1 MEKGDAQKNIFLS
14 WLLVIVMFELEM
26 WEVFMAWVKFVRE
39 GIEIEVNAGMS
50 VLEAEIQA
58 GLRPDAPC
66 GGLGK
71 CGKCLVKMN
80 GEVVK
85 ACQMQIGEGEIC
97 VVETLDGAGNEKILT
112 DGFNREVVL
121 EPGLKMAQV
130 KLEKAK
136 TGEKRS
142 DWQRLLDTLAEAD
155 GEVEPEQMEV
165 DLKLAG
171 ELYGMRR
178 DSDEWYVIYSRRRIL
193 EMRKEAGRRCL
204 AAFDIGTTTIAG
216 YLLDGADGRTLA
228 VESRMNPQAQYGA
241 DVIMRANYALEHGTE
256 ALSMCVRKAVNEMLG
271 SLAEDA
277 GIRREDVFQVCVVG
291 NTCMHHLFLGISPAS
306 LVHAPYT
313 PAVSERLVLNAGDYG
328 LSVQERAELIMLPD
342 IAGYVGADTCGCLLA
357 IRQDLREEI
366 SLMIDIGT
374 NGEMVLGNRER
385 MVTCSTAAGPAFE
398 GAKIECGMRGA
409 DGAVDHVKYED
420 GKWSYTTVGNKPAV
434 GLCGSG
440 LIDLVAGLLDAGIL
454 DENGVLRSG
463 QEKQGVFILVPPEQ
477 SGNERGVYLTQKD
490 IGEVQLAK
498 AAIAAGI
505 RMLMEKLGITE
516 DEISSVYI
524 AGAFGNY
531 MDPVSAGKISL
542 LPATLVKKVK
552 PVGNAAGEGA
562 KIALVNEKEM
572 LEMDELV
579 RKTEFIELAA
589 SADFQDY
596 FIDEL
601 GFEIDE

>member
-1 MEKGDAQKNIFLS
+1 
-14 WLLVIVMFELEM
+14 
-26 WEVFMAWVKFVRE
+26 MAWVKFVRE

-50 VLEAEIQA
+50 VLEAEIRA

-71 CGKCLVKMN
+71 CGKCLVKID

-85 ACQMQIGEGEIC
+85 ACQVRICEGETC
-97 VVETLDGAGNEKILT
+97 VVETLDRAGNEKILT
-112 DGFNREVVL
+112 DGFNREVVF
-121 EPGLKMAQV
+121 EPGLRMAQV
-130 KLEKAK
+130 ELEKAK

-142 DWQRLLDTLAEAD
+142 DWQRLLDTLAETD
-155 GEVEPEQMEV
+155 GEVEPGQMEV

-328 LSVQERAELIMLPD
+328 LAVQERAELIMLSD

-357 IRQDLREEI
+357 IRQDQQEEI

-409 DGAVDHVKYED
+409 AGAVDHVKYED
-420 GKWSYTTVGNKPAV
+420 GKWNYTTVGNKPAV

-440 LIDLVAGLLDAGIL
+440 LIDLVAGLLD
-454 DENGVLRSG
+454 R
-463 QEKQGVFILVPPEQ
+463 K
-477 SGNERGVYLTQKD
+477 
-490 IGEVQLAK
+490 
-498 AAIAAGI
+498 
-505 RMLMEKLGITE
+505 
-516 DEISSVYI
+516 SV
-524 AGAFGNY
+524 
-531 MDPVSAGKISL
+531 V
-542 LPATLVKKVK
+542 
-552 PVGNAAGEGA
+552 
-562 KIALVNEKEM
+562 
-572 LEMDELV
+572 
-579 RKTEFIELAA
+579 
-589 SADFQDY
+589 
-596 FIDEL
+596 
-601 GFEIDE
+601 

>member
-1 MEKGDAQKNIFLS
+1 
-14 WLLVIVMFELEM
+14 
-26 WEVFMAWVKFVRE
+26 MAWVKFVRE
-39 GIEIEVNAGMS
+39 NIEIEMEDGAS
-50 VLEAEIQA
+50 VLEAEIRA

-71 CGKCLVKMN
+71 CGKCLVKIN

-85 ACQMQIGEGEIC
+85 ACQVRISEGETC
-97 VVETLDGAGNEKILT
+97 VVETLDRAGSEKILT
-112 DGFNREVVL
+112 DGFNREVVF
-121 EPGLKMAQV
+121 EPGLRMVQV
-130 KLEKAK
+130 KLEKARP
-136 TGEKRS
+136 GEKRS
-142 DWQRLLDTLAEAD
+142 DWQRLLDELAEMD
-155 GEVEPEQMEV
+155 SDVEPERMEV

-178 DSDEWYVIYSRRRIL
+178 DSDDWYVIYSGRRIL
-193 EMRKEAGRRCL
+193 EMRKQAGRRCL

-216 YLLDGADGRTLA
+216 YLLDSEDGRMLA

-241 DVIMRANYALEHGTE
+241 DVIMRANYALEHGTDV
-256 ALSMCVRKAVNEMLG
+256 LSRCIREAVNEMLG
-271 SLAEDA
+271 VLAGDA
-277 GIRREDVFQVCVVG
+277 GISREDIFQVCIVG

-328 LSVQERAELIMLPD
+328 LDVQRKAELIMLPD

-357 IRQDLREEI
+357 LRQDQKDEI

-374 NGEMVLGNRER
+374 NGEMVLGNRNR
-385 MVTCSTAAGPAFE
+385 LVTCSTAAGPAFE

-409 DGAVDHVKYED
+409 AGAVDHVKYEN
-420 GKWSYTTVGNKPAV
+420 GKWDYTTVGNQPAV

-440 LIDLVAGLLDAGIL
+440 LIDLVAGLLDAGML
-454 DENGVLRSG
+454 DENGALSSG
-463 QEKQGVFILVPPEQ
+463 QEKQGVFMLVPLEQ
-477 SGNERGVYLTQKD
+477 AGNERGVYLTQKD
-490 IGEVQLAK
+490 IGEVHLAK

-505 RMLMEKLGITE
+505 QMLMKRLGITE
-516 DEISSVYI
+516 EEICSVYI

-531 MDPVSAGKISL
+531 MDPVSAGKIGL
-542 LPATLVKKVK
+542 LPAALVKKVK

-562 KIALVNEKEM
+562 KIALVNEREM

-579 RKTEFIELAA
+579 GKIDFVELAA
-589 SADFQDY
+589 SGDFQDY

-601 GFEIDE
+601 GFEANE

>member
-1 MEKGDAQKNIFLS
+1 
-14 WLLVIVMFELEM
+14 
-26 WEVFMAWVKFVRE
+26 MAWVKFVRE

-50 VLEAEIQA
+50 VLEAEIRA

-71 CGKCLVKMN
+71 CGKCLVKIN

-85 ACQMQIGEGEIC
+85 ACQVRICEGETC
-97 VVETLDGAGNEKILT
+97 VVETLDRAGNEKILT
-112 DGFNREVVL
+112 DGFNREVVF
-121 EPGLKMAQV
+121 EPGLWMAQV
-130 KLEKAK
+130 ELEKAK

-142 DWQRLLDTLAEAD
+142 DWQRLLDTLAETD
-155 GEVEPEQMEV
+155 GEVEPGQMEV

-277 GIRREDVFQVCVVG
+277 GIRREDIFQVCVVG

-328 LSVQERAELIMLPD
+328 LAVQERAELIMLSD

-409 DGAVDHVKYED
+409 AGAVDHVKYED
-420 GKWSYTTVGNKPAV
+420 GKWNYTTVGNKPAV

-440 LIDLVAGLLDAGIL
+440 LINLVAGLLDAGML

-463 QEKQGVFILVPPEQ
+463 QEKQDAFILVPPERA
-477 SGNERGVYLTQKD
+477 GNERGVYLTQKD

-505 RMLMEKLGITE
+505 RMLMERLGITE
-516 DEISSVYI
+516 DDIGSVYI

-531 MDPVSAGKISL
+531 MDPVSAGKIGL

-579 RKTEFIELAA
+579 RKIEFVELAA

-601 GFEIDE
+601 GFETGE

>member
-1 MEKGDAQKNIFLS
+1 
-14 WLLVIVMFELEM
+14 
-26 WEVFMAWVKFVRE
+26 MAWVKFVRE
-39 GIEIEVNAGMS
+39 GIEIEVNAGRS

-71 CGKCLVKMN
+71 CGKCLVKIN

-85 ACQMQIGEGEIC
+85 ACQVRICEGETC
-97 VVETLDGAGNEKILT
+97 VVETLDRAGNEKILT
-112 DGFNREVVL
+112 DGFNREVVF
-121 EPGLKMAQV
+121 EPGLWMAQV
-130 KLEKAK
+130 ELEKAK

-142 DWQRLLDTLAEAD
+142 DWQRLLDTLAETD
-155 GEVEPEQMEV
+155 GEVEPGQMEV

-277 GIRREDVFQVCVVG
+277 GIRREDIFQVCVVG

-313 PAVSERLVLNAGDYG
+313 PAVCERLVLNAGDYG
-328 LSVQERAELIMLPD
+328 LAVQERAELIMLSD

-409 DGAVDHVKYED
+409 AGAVDHVKYED
-420 GKWSYTTVGNKPAV
+420 GKWNYTTVGNKPAV

-440 LIDLVAGLLDAGIL
+440 LIDLVAGLLDAGML

-463 QEKQGVFILVPPEQ
+463 QEKQDAFILVPPERA
-477 SGNERGVYLTQKD
+477 GNERGVYLTQKD

-505 RMLMEKLGITE
+505 RMLMERLGITE
-516 DEISSVYI
+516 DDIGSVYI

-531 MDPVSAGKISL
+531 MDPVSAGKIGL

-579 RKTEFIELAA
+579 RKIEFVELAA

-601 GFEIDE
+601 GFETGE

>member
-1 MEKGDAQKNIFLS
+1 
-14 WLLVIVMFELEM
+14 
-26 WEVFMAWVKFVRE
+26 MAWVKFVHE
-39 GIEIEVNAGMS
+39 GVEIEVEYGTS

-85 ACQMQIGEGEIC
+85 ACQMRIGEGETC
-97 VVETLDGAGNEKILT
+97 VVETLDRAGSEKILT
-112 DGFNREVVL
+112 DGFNREVVF
-121 EPGLKMAQV
+121 EPGLRMVQV
-130 KLEKAK
+130 ELEKARP
-136 TGEKRS
+136 GEKRS
-142 DWQRLLDTLAEAD
+142 DWQRLLDELAEMD
-155 GEVEPEQMEV
+155 SDVEPERMEV

-178 DSDEWYVIYSRRRIL
+178 DSDDWYVIYSGRRIL
-193 EMRKEAGRRCL
+193 EMRKQAGRRCL

-216 YLLDGADGRTLA
+216 YLLDSEDGRMLA

-241 DVIMRANYALEHGTE
+241 DVIMRANYALEHGTDV
-256 ALSMCVRKAVNEMLG
+256 LSRCIREAVNEMLG
-271 SLAEDA
+271 VLAGDA
-277 GIRREDVFQVCVVG
+277 GISREDIFQVCIVG

-328 LSVQERAELIMLPD
+328 LDVQRKAELIMLPD

-357 IRQDLREEI
+357 LRQDQKDEI

-374 NGEMVLGNRER
+374 NGEMVLGNRNR
-385 MVTCSTAAGPAFE
+385 LVTCSTAAGPAFE

-409 DGAVDHVKYED
+409 AGAVDHVKYEN
-420 GKWSYTTVGNKPAV
+420 GKWDYTTVGNQPAV

-440 LIDLVAGLLDAGIL
+440 LIDLVAGLLDAGML
-454 DENGVLRSG
+454 DENGALSSG
-463 QEKQGVFILVPPEQ
+463 QEKQGVFMLVPLEQ
-477 SGNERGVYLTQKD
+477 AGNERGVYLTQKD

-505 RMLMEKLGITE
+505 QMLMKRLGITE
-516 DEISSVYI
+516 EEICSVYI

-531 MDPVSAGKISL
+531 MDPVSAGKIGL
-542 LPATLVKKVK
+542 LPAALVKKVK

-562 KIALVNEKEM
+562 KIALVNEREM

-579 RKTEFIELAA
+579 GKIDFVKLAA
-589 SADFQDY
+589 SGDFQDY

-601 GFEIDE
+601 GFEANE

>member
-1 MEKGDAQKNIFLS
+1 
-14 WLLVIVMFELEM
+14 
-26 WEVFMAWVKFVRE
+26 MAWVNFVRE
-39 GIEIEVNAGMS
+39 GKRIEVEDGVS
-50 VLEAEIQA
+50 VLEAEIRA

-71 CGKCLVKMN
+71 CGKCLVKFD
-80 GEVVK
+80 GKVVK
-85 ACQMQIGEGEIC
+85 ACQVRIDGERDDRAEYI
-97 VVETLDGAGNEKILT
+97 VETLERSRDEKILT
-112 DGFNREVVL
+112 DGFNREVVFA
-121 EPGLKMAQV
+121 PGVRMEKIV
-130 KLEKAK
+130 LEKAK
-136 TGEKRS
+136 PGEKRS
-142 DWQRLLDTLAEAD
+142 DWQRLLNTLTEKD
-155 GEVEPEQMEV
+155 CDVNPEKMET

-193 EMRKEAGRRCL
+193 EMRRDAGRRCL
-204 AAFDIGTTTIAG
+204 AAFDIGTTTVVG
-216 YLLDGADGRTLA
+216 YLLDGENGRTLA

-241 DVIMRANYALEHGTE
+241 DVIMRANYALENGVDR
-256 ALSMCVRKAVNEMLG
+256 LSFCIREMVNEMLG
-271 SLAEDA
+271 VLAERA
-277 GIRREDVFQVCVVG
+277 EIRRQDIFQVCVVG

-313 PAVSERLVLNAGDYG
+313 PAVSERLVLRAGDYG
-328 LSVQERAELIMLPD
+328 LDVQERAELVMLPD

-357 IRQDLREEI
+357 LRQDLKAEI
-366 SLMIDIGT
+366 SLMLDVGT
-374 NGEMVLGNRER
+374 NGEMVLGNKER
-385 MVTCSTAAGPAFE
+385 LVTCSTAAGPAFE

-409 DGAVDHVKYED
+409 AGAVDHVKFEN

-440 LIDLVAGLLDAGIL
+440 LIDLVAGLLDAGML
-454 DENGVLRSG
+454 DENGVLSSG
-463 QEKQGVFILVPPEQ
+463 QEKPGVFVLVPKEQ
-477 SGNERGVYLTQKD
+477 AGNEKGVYITQKD

-505 RMLMEKLGITE
+505 QMMEKHLGIME
-516 DEISSVYI
+516 DQIDSVYI

-531 MDPVSAGKISL
+531 MDPVSAGKIGMI
-542 LPATLVKKVK
+542 PAALVKKVK

-572 LEMDELV
+572 LEMDEVV
-579 RKTEFIELAA
+579 RKIEFMELAA

-601 GFEIDE
+601 GFEEE

>member
-1 MEKGDAQKNIFLS
+1 
-14 WLLVIVMFELEM
+14 
-26 WEVFMAWVKFVRE
+26 MAWVNFVRE
-39 GIEIEVNAGMS
+39 GKRIEVEDGVS
-50 VLEAEIQA
+50 VLEAEIRA

-71 CGKCLVKMN
+71 CGKCLVKID

-85 ACQMQIGEGEIC
+85 ACQVRAGGEPEHKEYI
-97 VVETLDGAGNEKILT
+97 VETLERSGDEKILT
-112 DGFNREVVL
+112 DGFNREVVFA
-121 EPGLKMAQV
+121 PGVRMEKV
-130 KLEKAK
+130 VREKAK
-136 TGEKRS
+136 PGEKRS
-142 DWQRLLDTLAEAD
+142 DWQRLLDALAETD
-155 GEVEPEQMEV
+155 SGVEPERMEA

-178 DSDEWYVIYSRRRIL
+178 DSDDWYVIYSGRRIMEL
-193 EMRKEAGRRCL
+193 RKEAGRRCL
-204 AAFDIGTTTIAG
+204 VAFDIGTTTIAG
-216 YLLDGADGRTLA
+216 YLLDGEDGRTLA

-241 DVIMRANYALEHGTE
+241 DVIMRANYALEHGTDV
-256 ALSMCVRKAVNEMLG
+256 LSQCIREAVNEMLG
-271 SLAEDA
+271 VLAGAA
-277 GIRREDVFQVCVVG
+277 GISRNDIFQVCIVG

-328 LSVQERAELIMLPD
+328 LDVQRKAELIMLPD
-342 IAGYVGADTCGCLLA
+342 IAGYVGADTCGCLLTL
-357 IRQDLREEI
+357 RQDLKDEI

-374 NGEMVLGNRER
+374 NGEMVLGNKER
-385 MVTCSTAAGPAFE
+385 LVTCSTAAGPAFE

-409 DGAVDHVKYED
+409 AGAVDHVKFED
-420 GKWSYTTVGNKPAV
+420 GKWSYTTVGDKPAV

-440 LIDLVAGLLDAGIL
+440 LIDLVAGLLDAGML
-454 DENGVLRSG
+454 DENGVLSSG
-463 QEKQGVFILVPPEQ
+463 QEKPGVFVLVPKEQ
-477 SGNERGVYLTQKD
+477 AGTEKGVYITQKD

-505 RMLMEKLGITE
+505 QMLEKQLGIME
-516 DEISSVYI
+516 DQIDSVYI

-531 MDPVSAGKISL
+531 MDPVSAGRIGL
-542 LPATLVKKVK
+542 FPETLVRKVK

-562 KIALVNEKEM
+562 KIALVNEREM

-579 RKTEFIELAA
+579 RKIDFVELAA

-601 GFEIDE
+601 GFEMSE

>member
-1 MEKGDAQKNIFLS
+1 
-14 WLLVIVMFELEM
+14 
-26 WEVFMAWVKFVRE
+26 MAWVKFVRE
-39 GIEIEVNAGMS
+39 GIEIEVNAGRS

-71 CGKCLVKMN
+71 CGKCLVKIN

-85 ACQMQIGEGEIC
+85 ACQVRICEGETC
-97 VVETLDGAGNEKILT
+97 VVETLDRAGNEKILT
-112 DGFNREVVL
+112 DGFNREVVF
-121 EPGLKMAQV
+121 EPGLWMAQV
-130 KLEKAK
+130 ELEKAK

-142 DWQRLLDTLAEAD
+142 DWQRLLDTLAETD
-155 GEVEPEQMEV
+155 GEVEPGQMEV

-277 GIRREDVFQVCVVG
+277 GIRREDIFQVCVVG

-328 LSVQERAELIMLPD
+328 LAVQERAELIMLSD

-357 IRQDLREEI
+357 IRQDQQEEI

-409 DGAVDHVKYED
+409 AGAVDHVKYED
-420 GKWSYTTVGNKPAV
+420 GKWNYTTVGNKPAV

-440 LIDLVAGLLDAGIL
+440 LIDLVAGLLDAGML

-463 QEKQGVFILVPPEQ
+463 QEKQDAFILVPPERA
-477 SGNERGVYLTQKD
+477 GNERGVYLTQKD

-505 RMLMEKLGITE
+505 RMLMERLGITE
-516 DEISSVYI
+516 DDIGSVYI

-531 MDPVSAGKISL
+531 MDPVSAGKIGL

-579 RKTEFIELAA
+579 RKIEFVELAA

-601 GFEIDE
+601 GFETGE

>member
-1 MEKGDAQKNIFLS
+1 
-14 WLLVIVMFELEM
+14 
-26 WEVFMAWVKFVRE
+26 MAWVKFVRE
-39 GIEIEVNAGMS
+39 NIEIEMEDGAS
-50 VLEAEIQA
+50 VLEAEIRA

-71 CGKCLVKMN
+71 CGKCLVKIN

-85 ACQMQIGEGEIC
+85 ACQVRISEGETC
-97 VVETLDGAGNEKILT
+97 VVKTLDRAGSEKILT
-112 DGFNREVVL
+112 DGFNREVVF
-121 EPGLKMAQV
+121 EPGLRMVQV
-130 KLEKAK
+130 ELEKARP
-136 TGEKRS
+136 GEKRS
-142 DWQRLLDTLAEAD
+142 DWQRLLDELAEMD
-155 GEVEPEQMEV
+155 SDVEPERMEV

-178 DSDEWYVIYSRRRIL
+178 DSDDWYVIYSGRRIL
-193 EMRKEAGRRCL
+193 EMRKQAGRRCL

-216 YLLDGADGRTLA
+216 YLLDSEDGRMLA

-241 DVIMRANYALEHGTE
+241 DVIMRANYALEHGTDV
-256 ALSMCVRKAVNEMLG
+256 LSRCIREAVNEMLG
-271 SLAEDA
+271 VLAGDA
-277 GIRREDVFQVCVVG
+277 GISREDIFQVCIVG

-328 LSVQERAELIMLPD
+328 LDVQRKAELIMLPD

-357 IRQDLREEI
+357 LRQDQKDEI

-374 NGEMVLGNRER
+374 NGEMVLGNRNR
-385 MVTCSTAAGPAFE
+385 LVTCSTAAGPAFE

-409 DGAVDHVKYED
+409 AGAVDHVKYEN
-420 GKWSYTTVGNKPAV
+420 GKWDYTTVGNQPAV

-440 LIDLVAGLLDAGIL
+440 LIDLVAGLLDAGML
-454 DENGVLRSG
+454 DENGALSSG
-463 QEKQGVFILVPPEQ
+463 QEKQGVFMLVPLEQ
-477 SGNERGVYLTQKD
+477 AGNERGVYLTQKD

-505 RMLMEKLGITE
+505 QMLMKRLGITE
-516 DEISSVYI
+516 EEICSVYI

-531 MDPVSAGKISL
+531 MDPVSAGKIGL
-542 LPATLVKKVK
+542 LPAALVKKVK

-562 KIALVNEKEM
+562 KIALVNEREM

-579 RKTEFIELAA
+579 GKIDFVELAA
-589 SADFQDY
+589 SGDFQDY

-601 GFEIDE
+601 GFEANE

>member
-1 MEKGDAQKNIFLS
+1 
-14 WLLVIVMFELEM
+14 
-26 WEVFMAWVKFVRE
+26 MAWVKFVRE
-39 GIEIEVNAGMS
+39 NCEIEVEAGMS
-50 VLEAEIQA
+50 VLEAEIRA

-71 CGKCLVKMN
+71 CGKCLVKIN

-85 ACQMQIGEGEIC
+85 ACQVRVGTGETC
-97 VVETLDGAGNEKILT
+97 VVETLDRVGDEKILT
-112 DGFNREVVL
+112 AGFNREVVF
-121 EPGLKMAQV
+121 EPGLRMAQV
-130 KLEKAK
+130 ELEKAK
-136 TGEKRS
+136 PGEKRS
-142 DWQRLLDTLAEAD
+142 DWQRLLNELAEKD
-155 GEVEPEQMEV
+155 SDVDPESMEV
-165 DLKLAG
+165 DLRLAG

-178 DSDEWYVIYSRRRIL
+178 DSDDWYVIYSGRRIL
-193 EMRKEAGRRCL
+193 EMRKVAGRRCL

-216 YLLDGADGRTLA
+216 YLLDGEDGRTLA

-256 ALSMCVRKAVNEMLG
+256 VLSMCIREAANEMLG
-271 SLAEDA
+271 VLADDA
-277 GIRREDVFQVCVVG
+277 GIDRRDIFQVCIVG

-328 LSVQERAELIMLPD
+328 LDVQRKAELIMLPD

-357 IRQDLREEI
+357 LRQDLQEEI

-374 NGEMVLGNRER
+374 NGEMVLGNREHL
-385 MVTCSTAAGPAFE
+385 VTCSTAAGPAFE

-409 DGAVDHVKYED
+409 AGAVDHVKYED

-440 LIDLVAGLLDAGIL
+440 LIDLVAGLLVAGML
-454 DENGVLRSG
+454 DENGALSTG
-463 QEKQGVFILVPPEQ
+463 QENQGVFMLVPPEQ
-477 SGNERGVYLTQKD
+477 AGNERGVYLTQKD

-505 RMLMEKLGITE
+505 QMLMERLGITE

-531 MDPVSAGKISL
+531 MDPVSAGKIGL
-542 LPATLVKKVK
+542 IPTALVKEVK

-562 KIALVNEKEM
+562 KIALVNENEM

-579 RKTEFIELAA
+579 RKIDFVELAA
-589 SADFQDY
+589 SAEFQDH

-601 GFEIDE
+601 GFIKVNE

>member
-1 MEKGDAQKNIFLS
+1 
-14 WLLVIVMFELEM
+14 
-26 WEVFMAWVKFVRE
+26 MAWVKFVRE
-39 GIEIEVNAGMS
+39 NIEIEMEDGAS
-50 VLEAEIQA
+50 VLEAEIRA

-71 CGKCLVKMN
+71 CGKCLVKIN

-85 ACQMQIGEGEIC
+85 ACQVRISEGETC
-97 VVETLDGAGNEKILT
+97 VVETLDRAGSEKILT
-112 DGFNREVVL
+112 DGFNREVVF
-121 EPGLKMAQV
+121 EPGLRMVQV
-130 KLEKAK
+130 KLEKARP
-136 TGEKRS
+136 GEKRS
-142 DWQRLLDTLAEAD
+142 DWQRLLDELAEMD
-155 GEVEPEQMEV
+155 SDVEPERMEV

-178 DSDEWYVIYSRRRIL
+178 DSDEWYVIYSGRRIL
-193 EMRKEAGRRCL
+193 EMRKQAGRRCL

-216 YLLDGADGRTLA
+216 YLLDSEDGRILA

-241 DVIMRANYALEHGTE
+241 DVIMRANYALEHGTDV
-256 ALSMCVRKAVNEMLG
+256 LSRCIREAVNEMLG
-271 SLAEDA
+271 VLAGDA
-277 GIRREDVFQVCVVG
+277 GISREDIFQVCIVG

-328 LSVQERAELIMLPD
+328 LDVQRKAELIMLPD

-357 IRQDLREEI
+357 LRQDQKDEI

-374 NGEMVLGNRER
+374 NGEMVLGNRNR
-385 MVTCSTAAGPAFE
+385 LVTCSTAAGPAFE

-409 DGAVDHVKYED
+409 AGAVDHVKYEN
-420 GKWSYTTVGNKPAV
+420 GKWDYTTVGNQPAV

-440 LIDLVAGLLDAGIL
+440 LIDLVAGLLDAGML
-454 DENGVLRSG
+454 DENGALSSG
-463 QEKQGVFILVPPEQ
+463 QEKQGVFMLVPLEQ
-477 SGNERGVYLTQKD
+477 AGNERGVYLTQKD

-505 RMLMEKLGITE
+505 QMLMKRLGITE
-516 DEISSVYI
+516 EEICSVYI

-531 MDPVSAGKISL
+531 MDPVSAGKIGL
-542 LPATLVKKVK
+542 LPAALVKKVK

-562 KIALVNEKEM
+562 KIALVNEREM

-579 RKTEFIELAA
+579 GKIDFVELAA
-589 SADFQDY
+589 SGDFQDY

-601 GFEIDE
+601 GFEANE

>member
-1 MEKGDAQKNIFLS
+1 
-14 WLLVIVMFELEM
+14 
-26 WEVFMAWVKFVRE
+26 MAWVNFVRE
-39 GIEIEVNAGMS
+39 GKRIEVEDGES
-50 VLEAEIQA
+50 VLEAEIRA

-71 CGKCLVKMN
+71 CGKCLVKID

-85 ACQMQIGEGEIC
+85 ACQVRAGGEPEHKEYI
-97 VVETLDGAGNEKILT
+97 VETLERSGDEKILT
-112 DGFNREVVL
+112 DGFNREVVFA
-121 EPGLKMAQV
+121 PGVRMEKV
-130 KLEKAK
+130 VLEKAK
-136 TGEKRS
+136 PGEKRS
-142 DWQRLLDTLAEAD
+142 DWQRLLDALAETD
-155 GEVEPEQMEV
+155 SGVEPERMEA

-178 DSDEWYVIYSRRRIL
+178 DSDDWYVIYSGRRIMEL
-193 EMRKEAGRRCL
+193 RKEVGRRCL
-204 AAFDIGTTTIAG
+204 VAFDIGTTTIAG
-216 YLLDGADGRTLA
+216 YLLDGEDGRTLA

-241 DVIMRANYALEHGTE
+241 DVIMRANYALEHGTDV
-256 ALSMCVRKAVNEMLG
+256 LSQCIREAVNEMLG
-271 SLAEDA
+271 VLAGAA
-277 GIRREDVFQVCVVG
+277 GISRDDIFQVCIVG

-328 LSVQERAELIMLPD
+328 LDVQRKAELIMLPD
-342 IAGYVGADTCGCLLA
+342 IAGYVGADTCGCLLTL
-357 IRQDLREEI
+357 RQDLKDEI

-374 NGEMVLGNRER
+374 NGEMVLGNKER
-385 MVTCSTAAGPAFE
+385 LVTCSTAAGSAFE

-409 DGAVDHVKYED
+409 AGAVDHVKFED
-420 GKWSYTTVGNKPAV
+420 GKWSYTTVGDKPAV

-440 LIDLVAGLLDAGIL
+440 LIDLVAGLLDAGML
-454 DENGVLRSG
+454 DENGVLSSG
-463 QEKQGVFILVPPEQ
+463 QEKPGVFVLVPKEQ
-477 SGNERGVYLTQKD
+477 AGTEKGVYITQKD

-505 RMLMEKLGITE
+505 QMLEKQLGIME
-516 DEISSVYI
+516 DQIDSVYI

-531 MDPVSAGKISL
+531 MDPVSAGRIGL
-542 LPATLVKKVK
+542 FPETLVRKVK

-562 KIALVNEKEM
+562 KIALVNEREM

-579 RKTEFIELAA
+579 RKIDFVELAA

-601 GFEIDE
+601 GFEMSE

>member
-1 MEKGDAQKNIFLS
+1 
-14 WLLVIVMFELEM
+14 
-26 WEVFMAWVKFVRE
+26 MAWVNFVRE
-39 GIEIEVNAGMS
+39 GKRIEVEDGES
-50 VLEAEIQA
+50 VLEAEIRA

-71 CGKCLVKMN
+71 CGKCLVKID

-85 ACQMQIGEGEIC
+85 ACQVRAGGEPEHKEYI
-97 VVETLDGAGNEKILT
+97 VETLERSGDEKILT
-112 DGFNREVVL
+112 DGFNREVVFA
-121 EPGLKMAQV
+121 PGVRMEKV
-130 KLEKAK
+130 VLEKAK
-136 TGEKRS
+136 PGEKRS
-142 DWQRLLDTLAEAD
+142 DWQRLLDALAETD
-155 GEVEPEQMEV
+155 SGVEPERMEA

-178 DSDEWYVIYSRRRIL
+178 DSDDWYVIYSGRRIMEL
-193 EMRKEAGRRCL
+193 RKEVGRRCL
-204 AAFDIGTTTIAG
+204 VAFDIGTTTIAG
-216 YLLDGADGRTLA
+216 YLLDGEDGRTLA

-241 DVIMRANYALEHGTE
+241 DVIMRANYALEHGTDV
-256 ALSMCVRKAVNEMLG
+256 LSQCIREAVNEMLG
-271 SLAEDA
+271 VLAGAA
-277 GIRREDVFQVCVVG
+277 GISRDDIFQVCIVG

-328 LSVQERAELIMLPD
+328 LDVQRKAELIMLPD
-342 IAGYVGADTCGCLLA
+342 IAGYVGADTCGCLLTL
-357 IRQDLREEI
+357 RQDLKDEI

-374 NGEMVLGNRER
+374 NGEMVLGNKER
-385 MVTCSTAAGPAFE
+385 LVTCSTAAGPAFE

-409 DGAVDHVKYED
+409 AGAVDHVKFED
-420 GKWSYTTVGNKPAV
+420 GKWSYTTVGDKPAV

-440 LIDLVAGLLDAGIL
+440 LIDLVAGLLDAGML
-454 DENGVLRSG
+454 DENGVLSSG
-463 QEKQGVFILVPPEQ
+463 QEKPGVFVLVPKEQ
-477 SGNERGVYLTQKD
+477 AGTEKGVYITQKD

-505 RMLMEKLGITE
+505 QMLEKQLGLMEDQI
-516 DEISSVYI
+516 DSVYI

-531 MDPVSAGKISL
+531 MDPVSAGRIGL
-542 LPATLVKKVK
+542 FPETLVRKVK

-562 KIALVNEKEM
+562 KIALVNEREM

-579 RKTEFIELAA
+579 RKIDFVELAA

-601 GFEIDE
+601 GFEMSE

>member
-1 MEKGDAQKNIFLS
+1 
-14 WLLVIVMFELEM
+14 
-26 WEVFMAWVKFVRE
+26 MAWVKFVRE
-39 GIEIEVNAGMS
+39 NIEIEMEDGAS
-50 VLEAEIQA
+50 VLEAEIRA

-71 CGKCLVKMN
+71 CGKCLVKIN

-85 ACQMQIGEGEIC
+85 ACQVRISEGETC
-97 VVETLDGAGNEKILT
+97 VVETLDRAGSEKILT
-112 DGFNREVVL
+112 DGFNREVVF
-121 EPGLKMAQV
+121 EPGLRMVQV
-130 KLEKAK
+130 ELEKARP
-136 TGEKRS
+136 GEKRS
-142 DWQRLLDTLAEAD
+142 DWQRLLDELAEMD
-155 GEVEPEQMEV
+155 SDVEPERMEV

-178 DSDEWYVIYSRRRIL
+178 DSDDWYVIYSGRRIL
-193 EMRKEAGRRCL
+193 EMRKQAGRRCL

-216 YLLDGADGRTLA
+216 YLLDSEDGRMLA

-241 DVIMRANYALEHGTE
+241 DVIMRANYALEHGTDV
-256 ALSMCVRKAVNEMLG
+256 LSRCIREAVNEMLG
-271 SLAEDA
+271 VLAGDA
-277 GIRREDVFQVCVVG
+277 GISREDIFQVCIVG

-328 LSVQERAELIMLPD
+328 LDVQRKAELIMLPD

-357 IRQDLREEI
+357 LRQDQKDEI

-374 NGEMVLGNRER
+374 NGEMVLGNRNR
-385 MVTCSTAAGPAFE
+385 LVTCSTAAGPAFE

-409 DGAVDHVKYED
+409 AGAVDHVKYEN
-420 GKWSYTTVGNKPAV
+420 GKWDYTTVGNQPAV

-440 LIDLVAGLLDAGIL
+440 LIDLVAGLLDAGML
-454 DENGVLRSG
+454 DENGALSSG
-463 QEKQGVFILVPPEQ
+463 QEKQGVFMLVPLEQ
-477 SGNERGVYLTQKD
+477 AGNERGVYLTQKD

-505 RMLMEKLGITE
+505 QMRMKRLGITE
-516 DEISSVYI
+516 EEICSVYI

-531 MDPVSAGKISL
+531 MDPVSAGKIGL
-542 LPATLVKKVK
+542 LPAALVKKVK

-562 KIALVNEKEM
+562 KIALVNEREM

-579 RKTEFIELAA
+579 GKIDFVELAA
-589 SADFQDY
+589 SGDFQDY

-601 GFEIDE
+601 GFEANE

>member
-1 MEKGDAQKNIFLS
+1 
-14 WLLVIVMFELEM
+14 
-26 WEVFMAWVKFVRE
+26 MAWVKFVRE
-39 GIEIEVNAGMS
+39 NFEIEVEAGMS
-50 VLEAEIQA
+50 VLEAEIRA

-71 CGKCLVKMN
+71 CGKCLVKIN

-85 ACQMQIGEGEIC
+85 ACQVRIGEGETC
-97 VVETLDGAGNEKILT
+97 VVETLDKAGNEKILT
-112 DGFNREVVL
+112 DGFNREVVF
-121 EPGLKMAQV
+121 EPGLRMAQV
-130 KLEKAK
+130 ELEKAK
-136 TGEKRS
+136 PGEKRS
-142 DWQRLLDTLAEAD
+142 DWQRLLNELAEKD
-155 GEVEPEQMEV
+155 SGVDPESMEV
-165 DLKLAG
+165 DLRLAG

-178 DSDEWYVIYSRRRIL
+178 DSDDWYVIYSGRRIL
-193 EMRKEAGRRCL
+193 EMRKVAGRRCL

-216 YLLDGADGRTLA
+216 YLLDGEDGRTMA

-241 DVIMRANYALEHGTE
+241 DVIMRANYALEHGAE
-256 ALSMCVRKAVNEMLG
+256 VLSMCIREAVNEMLG
-271 SLAEDA
+271 ILADDA
-277 GIRREDVFQVCVVG
+277 GIDRRDIFQVCIVG

-313 PAVSERLVLNAGDYG
+313 PAVSERLVLDAGDYG
-328 LSVQERAELIMLPD
+328 LAVHRKAELIMLPD

-357 IRQDLREEI
+357 LRQDLQEEI

-374 NGEMVLGNRER
+374 NGEMVLGNREHL
-385 MVTCSTAAGPAFE
+385 VTCSTAAGPAFE

-409 DGAVDHVKYED
+409 AGAVDHVKYEA
-420 GKWSYTTVGNKPAV
+420 GKWSYTTVGDKPAV

-440 LIDLVAGLLDAGIL
+440 LIDLVAGLLDAGML
-454 DENGVLRSG
+454 DENGALSTG
-463 QEKQGVFILVPPEQ
+463 QENQGVFMLVPPEQ
-477 SGNERGVYLTQKD
+477 AGNEHGVYLTQKD

-505 RMLMEKLGITE
+505 QMLMERIGITE

-531 MDPVSAGKISL
+531 MDPVSAGKIGL
-542 LPATLVKKVK
+542 IPTALVKEVK

-579 RKTEFIELAA
+579 RKIDFVELAA
-589 SADFQDY
+589 SAEFQDH

-601 GFEIDE
+601 GFIKVNE

>member
-1 MEKGDAQKNIFLS
+1 
-14 WLLVIVMFELEM
+14 
-26 WEVFMAWVKFVRE
+26 MAWVKFVRE
-39 GIEIEVNAGMS
+39 NIEIEMEDGAS
-50 VLEAEIQA
+50 VLEAEIRA

-71 CGKCLVKMN
+71 CGKCLVKIN

-85 ACQMQIGEGEIC
+85 ACQVRISEGETC
-97 VVETLDGAGNEKILT
+97 VVETLDRAGSEKILT
-112 DGFNREVVL
+112 DGFNREVVF
-121 EPGLKMAQV
+121 EPGLRMVQV
-130 KLEKAK
+130 ELEKARP
-136 TGEKRS
+136 GEKRS
-142 DWQRLLDTLAEAD
+142 DWQRLLDELAEMD
-155 GEVEPEQMEV
+155 SDVEPERMEV
-165 DLKLAG
+165 DLKMAG

-178 DSDEWYVIYSRRRIL
+178 DSDDWYVIYSGRRIL
-193 EMRKEAGRRCL
+193 EMRKQAGRRCL

-216 YLLDGADGRTLA
+216 YLLDSEDGRMLA

-241 DVIMRANYALEHGTE
+241 DVIMRANYALEHGTDV
-256 ALSMCVRKAVNEMLG
+256 LSRCIREAVNEMLG
-271 SLAEDA
+271 VLAGDA
-277 GIRREDVFQVCVVG
+277 GISREDIFQVCIVG

-328 LSVQERAELIMLPD
+328 LDVQRKAELIMLPD

-357 IRQDLREEI
+357 LRQDQKDEI

-374 NGEMVLGNRER
+374 NGEMVLGNRNR
-385 MVTCSTAAGPAFE
+385 LVTCSTAAGPAFE

-409 DGAVDHVKYED
+409 AGAVDHVKYEN
-420 GKWSYTTVGNKPAV
+420 GKWDYTTVGNQPAV

-440 LIDLVAGLLDAGIL
+440 LIDLVAGLLDAGML
-454 DENGVLRSG
+454 DENGALSSG
-463 QEKQGVFILVPPEQ
+463 REKQGVFMLVPLEQ
-477 SGNERGVYLTQKD
+477 AGNERGVYLTQKD

-505 RMLMEKLGITE
+505 QMLMKRLGITE
-516 DEISSVYI
+516 EEICSVYI

-531 MDPVSAGKISL
+531 MDPVSAGKIGL
-542 LPATLVKKVK
+542 LPAALVKKVK

-562 KIALVNEKEM
+562 KIALVNEREM

-579 RKTEFIELAA
+579 GKIDFVELAA
-589 SADFQDY
+589 SGDFQDY

-601 GFEIDE
+601 GFEANE

>member
-1 MEKGDAQKNIFLS
+1 
-14 WLLVIVMFELEM
+14 
-26 WEVFMAWVKFVRE
+26 MAWVNFVRE
-39 GIEIEVNAGMS
+39 GKRIEVEDGES
-50 VLEAEIQA
+50 VLEAEIRA

-71 CGKCLVKMN
+71 CGKCLVKID

-85 ACQMQIGEGEIC
+85 ACQVRAGGEPEHKDYI
-97 VVETLDGAGNEKILT
+97 VETLERSGDEKILT
-112 DGFNREVVL
+112 DGFNREVVFA
-121 EPGLKMAQV
+121 PGVRMEKV
-130 KLEKAK
+130 VLEKAK
-136 TGEKRS
+136 PGEKRS
-142 DWQRLLDTLAEAD
+142 DWQRLLDALAETD
-155 GEVEPEQMEV
+155 SGVEPERMEA

-178 DSDEWYVIYSRRRIL
+178 DSDDWYVIYSGRRIMEL
-193 EMRKEAGRRCL
+193 RKEVGRRCL
-204 AAFDIGTTTIAG
+204 VAFDIGTTTIAG
-216 YLLDGADGRTLA
+216 YLLDGEDGRTLA

-241 DVIMRANYALEHGTE
+241 DVIMRANYALEHGTDV
-256 ALSMCVRKAVNEMLG
+256 LSQCIREAVNEMLG
-271 SLAEDA
+271 VLAGAA
-277 GIRREDVFQVCVVG
+277 GISRDDIFQVCIVG

-328 LSVQERAELIMLPD
+328 LDVQRKAELIMLPD
-342 IAGYVGADTCGCLLA
+342 IAGYVGADTCGCLLTL
-357 IRQDLREEI
+357 RQDLKDEI

-374 NGEMVLGNRER
+374 NGEMVLGNKER
-385 MVTCSTAAGPAFE
+385 LVTCSTAAGPAFE

-409 DGAVDHVKYED
+409 AGAVDHVKFED
-420 GKWSYTTVGNKPAV
+420 GKWSYTTVGDKPAV

-440 LIDLVAGLLDAGIL
+440 LIDLVAGLLDAGML
-454 DENGVLRSG
+454 DENGVLSSG
-463 QEKQGVFILVPPEQ
+463 QEKPGVFVLVPKEQ
-477 SGNERGVYLTQKD
+477 AGTEKGVYITQKD

-505 RMLMEKLGITE
+505 QMLEKQLGIME
-516 DEISSVYI
+516 DQIDSVYI

-531 MDPVSAGKISL
+531 MDPVSAGRIGL
-542 LPATLVKKVK
+542 FPETLVRKVK

-562 KIALVNEKEM
+562 KIALVNEREM

-579 RKTEFIELAA
+579 RKIDFVELAA

-601 GFEIDE
+601 GFEMSE

>member
-1 MEKGDAQKNIFLS
+1 
-14 WLLVIVMFELEM
+14 
-26 WEVFMAWVKFVRE
+26 MAWVKFVRE

-50 VLEAEIQA
+50 VLEAEIRA

-71 CGKCLVKMN
+71 CGKCLVKID

-85 ACQMQIGEGEIC
+85 ACQVRICEGETC
-97 VVETLDGAGNEKILT
+97 VVETLDRAGNEKILT
-112 DGFNREVVL
+112 DGFNREVVF
-121 EPGLKMAQV
+121 EPGLRMAQV
-130 KLEKAK
+130 ELEKAK

-142 DWQRLLDTLAEAD
+142 DWQRLLDTLAETD
-155 GEVEPEQMEV
+155 GEVEPGQMEV

-328 LSVQERAELIMLPD
+328 LAVQERAELIMLSD

-357 IRQDLREEI
+357 IRQDQQEEI

-409 DGAVDHVKYED
+409 AGAVDHVKYED
-420 GKWSYTTVGNKPAV
+420 GKWNYTTVGNKPAV

-440 LIDLVAGLLDAGIL
+440 LIDLVAGLLDAGML

-463 QEKQGVFILVPPEQ
+463 QEKQDAFILVPPERA
-477 SGNERGVYLTQKD
+477 GNERGVYLTQKD

-505 RMLMEKLGITE
+505 RMLMERLGITE
-516 DEISSVYI
+516 DDIGSVYI

-531 MDPVSAGKISL
+531 MDPVSAGKIGL

-579 RKTEFIELAA
+579 RKIEFVELAA

-601 GFEIDE
+601 GFETGE

>member
-1 MEKGDAQKNIFLS
+1 
-14 WLLVIVMFELEM
+14 
-26 WEVFMAWVKFVRE
+26 MAWVKFVRE
-39 GIEIEVNAGMS
+39 NIEIEMEDGAS
-50 VLEAEIQA
+50 VLEAEIRA

-71 CGKCLVKMN
+71 CGKCLVKIN

-85 ACQMQIGEGEIC
+85 ACQVRISEGETC
-97 VVETLDGAGNEKILT
+97 VVETLDRAGSEKILT
-112 DGFNREVVL
+112 DGFNREVVF
-121 EPGLKMAQV
+121 EPGLRMVQV
-130 KLEKAK
+130 ELEKARP
-136 TGEKRS
+136 GEKRS
-142 DWQRLLDTLAEAD
+142 DWQRLLDELAEMD
-155 GEVEPEQMEV
+155 SDVEPERMEV

-178 DSDEWYVIYSRRRIL
+178 DSDDWYVIYSGRRIL
-193 EMRKEAGRRCL
+193 EMRKQAGRRCL

-216 YLLDGADGRTLA
+216 YLLDSEDGRMLA

-241 DVIMRANYALEHGTE
+241 DVIMRANYALEHGTDV
-256 ALSMCVRKAVNEMLG
+256 LSRCIREAVNEMLG
-271 SLAEDA
+271 VLAGDA
-277 GIRREDVFQVCVVG
+277 GISREDIFQVCIVG

-328 LSVQERAELIMLPD
+328 LDVQRKAELIMLPD

-357 IRQDLREEI
+357 LRQDQKDEI

-374 NGEMVLGNRER
+374 NGEMVLGNRNR
-385 MVTCSTAAGPAFE
+385 LVTCSTAAGPAFE

-409 DGAVDHVKYED
+409 AGAVDHVKYEN
-420 GKWSYTTVGNKPAV
+420 GKWDYTTVGNQPAV

-440 LIDLVAGLLDAGIL
+440 LIDLVAGLLDAGML
-454 DENGVLRSG
+454 DENGALSSG
-463 QEKQGVFILVPPEQ
+463 QEKQGVFMLVPLEQ
-477 SGNERGVYLTQKD
+477 AGNERGVYLTQKD

-505 RMLMEKLGITE
+505 QMLMKRLGITE
-516 DEISSVYI
+516 EEICSVYI

-531 MDPVSAGKISL
+531 MDPVSAGKIGL
-542 LPATLVKKVK
+542 LPAALVKKVK

-562 KIALVNEKEM
+562 KIALVNEREM

-579 RKTEFIELAA
+579 GKFDFVELAD
-589 SADFQDY
+589 SGDFQDY

-601 GFEIDE
+601 GFEANE

>member
-1 MEKGDAQKNIFLS
+1 
-14 WLLVIVMFELEM
+14 
-26 WEVFMAWVKFVRE
+26 MAWVKFVRE
-39 GIEIEVNAGMS
+39 NCEIEVEAGMS
-50 VLEAEIQA
+50 VLEAEIRA

-71 CGKCLVKMN
+71 CGKCLVKIN

-85 ACQMQIGEGEIC
+85 ACQVRVGTGETC
-97 VVETLDGAGNEKILT
+97 VVETLDRVGDEKILT
-112 DGFNREVVL
+112 AGFNREVVF
-121 EPGLKMAQV
+121 EPGLRMAQV
-130 KLEKAK
+130 ELEKAK
-136 TGEKRS
+136 PGEKRS
-142 DWQRLLDTLAEAD
+142 DWQRLLNELAEKD
-155 GEVEPEQMEV
+155 SDVDPESMEV
-165 DLKLAG
+165 DLRLAG

-178 DSDEWYVIYSRRRIL
+178 DSDDWYVIYSGRRIL
-193 EMRKEAGRRCL
+193 EMRKVTGRRCL

-216 YLLDGADGRTLA
+216 YLLDGEDGRTLA

-256 ALSMCVRKAVNEMLG
+256 VLSMCIREAANEMLG
-271 SLAEDA
+271 VLADDA
-277 GIRREDVFQVCVVG
+277 GIDRRDIFQVCIVG

-313 PAVSERLVLNAGDYG
+313 PAVSERLVSDAGDYG
-328 LSVQERAELIMLPD
+328 LNVQKRAELILLPD

-357 IRQDLREEI
+357 VRQDLKEKI

-385 MVTCSTAAGPAFE
+385 LVTCSTAAGPAFE

-409 DGAVDHVKYED
+409 KGAVDHVRFEN
-420 GKWSYTTVGNKPAV
+420 GEWSYTTVGSKPAA

-440 LIDLVAGLLDAGIL
+440 LIDLIAGLLDAGLL
-454 DENGVLRSG
+454 DENGVLNSG
-463 QEKQGVFILVPPEQ
+463 QENRSVFMLVPPNEA
-477 SGNERGVYLTQKD
+477 GNEKGVYLTQKD
-490 IGEVQLAK
+490 VGEVQLAK

-505 RMLMEKLGITE
+505 QMLMERLEITE
-516 DEISSVYI
+516 KEIQTVYI

-531 MDPVSAGKISL
+531 MNPVSAGKIGL
-542 LPATLVKKVK
+542 LPASLVEKVK

-572 LEMDELV
+572 LDMDELV
-579 RKTEFIELAA
+579 RKIEFVELAA
-589 SADFQDY
+589 SPEFQDY

-601 GFEIDE
+601 GFGN

>member
-1 MEKGDAQKNIFLS
+1 
-14 WLLVIVMFELEM
+14 
-26 WEVFMAWVKFVRE
+26 MAWVKFVRE
-39 GIEIEVNAGMS
+39 NIEIEMEDEAS
-50 VLEAEIQA
+50 VLEAEIRA

-71 CGKCLVKMN
+71 CGKCLVKIN

-85 ACQMQIGEGEIC
+85 ACQVRISEGETC
-97 VVETLDGAGNEKILT
+97 VVETLDRAGSEKILT
-112 DGFNREVVL
+112 DGFNREVVF
-121 EPGLKMAQV
+121 EPGLRMVQV
-130 KLEKAK
+130 ELEKARP
-136 TGEKRS
+136 GEKRS
-142 DWQRLLDTLAEAD
+142 DWQRLLDELAEMD
-155 GEVEPEQMEV
+155 SDVEPERMEV

-178 DSDEWYVIYSRRRIL
+178 DSDDWYVIYSGRRIL
-193 EMRKEAGRRCL
+193 EMRKQAGRRCL

-216 YLLDGADGRTLA
+216 YLLDSEDGRMLA

-241 DVIMRANYALEHGTE
+241 DVIMRANYALEHGTDV
-256 ALSMCVRKAVNEMLG
+256 LSRCIREAVNEMLG
-271 SLAEDA
+271 VLAGDA
-277 GIRREDVFQVCVVG
+277 GISRQDIFQVCIVG

-328 LSVQERAELIMLPD
+328 LDVQRKAELIMLPD

-357 IRQDLREEI
+357 LRQDQKDEI

-374 NGEMVLGNRER
+374 NGEMVLGNRNR
-385 MVTCSTAAGPAFE
+385 LVTCSTAAGPAFE

-409 DGAVDHVKYED
+409 AGAVDHVKYEN
-420 GKWSYTTVGNKPAV
+420 GKWDYTTVGNQPAV

-440 LIDLVAGLLDAGIL
+440 LIDLVAGLLDAGML
-454 DENGVLRSG
+454 DENGALSSG
-463 QEKQGVFILVPPEQ
+463 QEKQGVFMLVPLEQ
-477 SGNERGVYLTQKD
+477 AGNERGVYLTQKD

-505 RMLMEKLGITE
+505 QMLMKRLGITE
-516 DEISSVYI
+516 EEICSVYI

-531 MDPVSAGKISL
+531 MDPVSAGKIGL
-542 LPATLVKKVK
+542 LPAALVKKVK

-562 KIALVNEKEM
+562 KIALVNEREM

-579 RKTEFIELAA
+579 GKIDFVELAA
-589 SADFQDY
+589 SGDFQDY

-601 GFEIDE
+601 GFEANE

>member
-1 MEKGDAQKNIFLS
+1 
-14 WLLVIVMFELEM
+14 
-26 WEVFMAWVKFVRE
+26 MAWVKFVRE
-39 GIEIEVNAGMS
+39 NIEIEMEDGAS
-50 VLEAEIQA
+50 VLEAEIRA

-71 CGKCLVKMN
+71 CGKCLVKIN

-85 ACQMQIGEGEIC
+85 ACQVRISEGETC
-97 VVETLDGAGNEKILT
+97 VVETLDRAGSEKILT
-112 DGFNREVVL
+112 DGFNREVVF
-121 EPGLKMAQV
+121 EPGLRMVQV
-130 KLEKAK
+130 ELEKARP
-136 TGEKRS
+136 GEKRS
-142 DWQRLLDTLAEAD
+142 DWQRLLDELAEMD
-155 GEVEPEQMEV
+155 SDVEPERMEV

-178 DSDEWYVIYSRRRIL
+178 DSDDWYVIYSGRRIL
-193 EMRKEAGRRCL
+193 EMRKQAGRRCL

-216 YLLDGADGRTLA
+216 YLLDSEDGRMLA
-228 VESRMNPQAQYGA
+228 VESWMNPQAQYGA
-241 DVIMRANYALEHGTE
+241 DVIMRANYALEHGTDV
-256 ALSMCVRKAVNEMLG
+256 LSRCIREAVNEMLG
-271 SLAEDA
+271 VLAGDA
-277 GIRREDVFQVCVVG
+277 GISREDIFQVCIVG

-328 LSVQERAELIMLPD
+328 LDVQRKAELIMLPD

-357 IRQDLREEI
+357 LRQDQKDEI

-374 NGEMVLGNRER
+374 NGEMVLGNRNR
-385 MVTCSTAAGPAFE
+385 LVTCSTAAGPAFE

-409 DGAVDHVKYED
+409 AGAVDHVKYEN
-420 GKWSYTTVGNKPAV
+420 GKWDYTTVGNQPAV

-440 LIDLVAGLLDAGIL
+440 LIDLVAGLLDAGML
-454 DENGVLRSG
+454 DENGALSSG
-463 QEKQGVFILVPPEQ
+463 QEKQGVFMLVPLEQ
-477 SGNERGVYLTQKD
+477 AGNERGVYLTQKD

-505 RMLMEKLGITE
+505 QMLMKRLGITE
-516 DEISSVYI
+516 EEICSVYI

-531 MDPVSAGKISL
+531 MDPVSAGKIGL
-542 LPATLVKKVK
+542 LPAALVKKVK

-562 KIALVNEKEM
+562 KIALVNEREM

-579 RKTEFIELAA
+579 GKIDFVELAA
-589 SADFQDY
+589 SGDFQDY

-601 GFEIDE
+601 GFEANE

>member
-1 MEKGDAQKNIFLS
+1 
-14 WLLVIVMFELEM
+14 
-26 WEVFMAWVKFVRE
+26 MAWVRFLRE
-39 GIEIEVNAGMS
+39 DVEIEAENGIS
-50 VLEAEIQA
+50 VLEAEIRA

-71 CGKCLVKMN
+71 CGKCLVKIN

-85 ACQMQIGEGEIC
+85 ACQVRIGEGETC
-97 VVETLDGAGNEKILT
+97 VVETLDKAGNEKILT
-112 DGFNREVVL
+112 DGFNREVVFA
-121 EPGLKMAQV
+121 PGLRMAQV
-130 KLEKAK
+130 ELEKAK
-136 TGEKRS
+136 PGEKRS
-142 DWQRLLDTLAEAD
+142 DWQRLLDALAEKD
-155 GEVEPEQMEV
+155 SDVELERMEV

-178 DSDEWYVIYSRRRIL
+178 DSDDWYVIYSRRRIL
-193 EMRKEAGRRCL
+193 EIRKEAGRRCL

-216 YLLDGADGRTLA
+216 YLLDGEDGRTLA

-241 DVIMRANYALEHGTE
+241 DVIMRANYALEYGTD
-256 ALSMCVRKAVNEMLG
+256 ALSRCIREAVNEMLG
-271 SLAEDA
+271 VLAGDA
-277 GIRREDVFQVCVVG
+277 GIFREDIFQVCIVG

-328 LSVQERAELIMLPD
+328 LDTQRKAELIMLPD

-357 IRQDLREEI
+357 LRQDLKEEI

-374 NGEMVLGNRER
+374 NGEMVLGNKER
-385 MVTCSTAAGPAFE
+385 LVTCSTAAGPAFE

-409 DGAVDHVKYED
+409 AGAVDHVKYEE
-420 GKWSYTTVGNKPAV
+420 GKWSYTTVGNQPAV

-440 LIDLVAGLLDAGIL
+440 LIDLVAGLLDAGML
-454 DENGVLRSG
+454 DENGALNSR
-463 QEKQGVFILVPPEQ
+463 QEKQSVFMLVPPEQ
-477 SGNERGVYLTQKD
+477 SGNERGVYLKQKD

-505 RMLMEKLGITE
+505 QMLMERLGVTE

-531 MDPVSAGKISL
+531 MNPVSAGRIGL
-542 LPATLVKKVK
+542 IPATLVEKVK

-572 LEMDELV
+572 MEMDELV
-579 RKTEFIELAA
+579 RKIDFVELAA

-601 GFEIDE
+601 GFEVSE

>member
-1 MEKGDAQKNIFLS
+1 
-14 WLLVIVMFELEM
+14 
-26 WEVFMAWVKFVRE
+26 MAWVKFVRE
-39 GIEIEVNAGMS
+39 DIEIEVEDGIS

-71 CGKCLVKMN
+71 CGKCLVKIN

-85 ACQMQIGEGEIC
+85 ACQIRIGEGETC
-97 VVETLDGAGNEKILT
+97 VVETLDRAGNEKILT
-112 DGFNREVVL
+112 DGFNREVVF
-121 EPGLKMAQV
+121 EPGLRMAQV
-130 KLEKAK
+130 ELEKAK

-142 DWQRLLDTLAEAD
+142 DWQRLLDTLAETD
-155 GEVEPEQMEV
+155 GEVEPGQMEV

-204 AAFDIGTTTIAG
+204 A
-216 YLLDGADGRTLA
+216 
-228 VESRMNPQAQYGA
+228 
-241 DVIMRANYALEHGTE
+241 
-256 ALSMCVRKAVNEMLG
+256 
-271 SLAEDA
+271 EDA

-306 LVHAPYT
+306 LVHAPYI
-313 PAVSERLVLNAGDYG
+313 PALSERLVLNAGDYG
-328 LSVQERAELIMLPD
+328 LAVQERAELIMLSD

-357 IRQDLREEI
+357 IRQDQQEEI

-409 DGAVDHVKYED
+409 AGAVDHVKYEE
-420 GKWSYTTVGNKPAV
+420 GKWNYTTVGNKPAV

-440 LIDLVAGLLDAGIL
+440 LIDLVAGLLDAGML

-463 QEKQGVFILVPPEQ
+463 QEKQGVFILVPPERG
-477 SGNERGVYLTQKD
+477 GNERGVYLTQKD
-490 IGEVQLAK
+490 LGEVQLAK

-505 RMLMEKLGITE
+505 QMLMERLGITE
-516 DEISSVYI
+516 DDICSVYI

-531 MDPVSAGKISL
+531 MDPVSAGKIGL

-579 RKTEFIELAA
+579 RKIEFVELAA
-589 SADFQDY
+589 SADFQDH

-601 GFEIDE
+601 GFETGE

>member
-1 MEKGDAQKNIFLS
+1 
-14 WLLVIVMFELEM
+14 
-26 WEVFMAWVKFVRE
+26 MAWVKFVRE
-39 GIEIEVNAGMS
+39 NIEIEMEDGAS
-50 VLEAEIQA
+50 VLEAEIRA

-71 CGKCLVKMN
+71 CGKCLVKIN

-85 ACQMQIGEGEIC
+85 ACQVRISEGETC
-97 VVETLDGAGNEKILT
+97 VVETLDRAGSEKILT
-112 DGFNREVVL
+112 DGFNREVVF
-121 EPGLKMAQV
+121 EPGLRMVQV
-130 KLEKAK
+130 ELEKARP
-136 TGEKRS
+136 GEKRS
-142 DWQRLLDTLAEAD
+142 DWQRLLDELAEMD
-155 GEVEPEQMEV
+155 SDVEPERMEV

-178 DSDEWYVIYSRRRIL
+178 DSDDWYVIYSGRRIL
-193 EMRKEAGRRCL
+193 EMRKQAGRRCL

-216 YLLDGADGRTLA
+216 YLLDSEDGRMLA

-241 DVIMRANYALEHGTE
+241 DVIMRANYALEHGTDV
-256 ALSMCVRKAVNEMLG
+256 LSRCIREAVNEMLG
-271 SLAEDA
+271 VLAGDA
-277 GIRREDVFQVCVVG
+277 GISREDIFQVCIVG

-328 LSVQERAELIMLPD
+328 LDVQRKAELIMLPD

-357 IRQDLREEI
+357 LRQDQKDEI

-374 NGEMVLGNRER
+374 NGEMVLGNRNR
-385 MVTCSTAAGPAFE
+385 LVTCSTAAGPAFE

-409 DGAVDHVKYED
+409 AGAVDHVKYEN
-420 GKWSYTTVGNKPAV
+420 GKWDYTTVGNQPAA

-440 LIDLVAGLLDAGIL
+440 LIDLVAGLLDAGML
-454 DENGVLRSG
+454 DENGALSSG
-463 QEKQGVFILVPPEQ
+463 QEKQGVFMLVPTEQ
-477 SGNERGVYLTQKD
+477 AGNERGVYLTQKD

-505 RMLMEKLGITE
+505 QMLMKRLGITE
-516 DEISSVYI
+516 EEICSVYI

-531 MDPVSAGKISL
+531 MDPVSAGKIGL
-542 LPATLVKKVK
+542 LPAALVKKVE

-562 KIALVNEKEM
+562 KIALVNEREM

-579 RKTEFIELAA
+579 GKIDFVELAA
-589 SADFQDY
+589 SGDFQDY

-601 GFEIDE
+601 GFEANE

>member
-1 MEKGDAQKNIFLS
+1 
-14 WLLVIVMFELEM
+14 
-26 WEVFMAWVKFVRE
+26 MAWVKFVRE
-39 GIEIEVNAGMS
+39 NIEIEMEDGAS
-50 VLEAEIQA
+50 VLEAEIRA

-71 CGKCLVKMN
+71 CGKCLVKIN

-85 ACQMQIGEGEIC
+85 ACQVRISEGETC
-97 VVETLDGAGNEKILT
+97 VVETLDRAGSEKILT
-112 DGFNREVVL
+112 DGFNREVVF
-121 EPGLKMAQV
+121 EPGLRMVQV
-130 KLEKAK
+130 ELEKARP
-136 TGEKRS
+136 GEKRS
-142 DWQRLLDTLAEAD
+142 DWQRLLDELVEMD
-155 GEVEPEQMEV
+155 SDVEPERMEV

-178 DSDEWYVIYSRRRIL
+178 DSDDWYVIYSGRRIL
-193 EMRKEAGRRCL
+193 EMRKQAGRRCL

-216 YLLDGADGRTLA
+216 YLLDSEDGRMLA

-241 DVIMRANYALEHGTE
+241 DVIMRANYALEHGTDV
-256 ALSMCVRKAVNEMLG
+256 LSRCIREAVNEMLG
-271 SLAEDA
+271 VLAGDA
-277 GIRREDVFQVCVVG
+277 GISRQDIFQVCIVG

-328 LSVQERAELIMLPD
+328 LDVQRKAELIMLPD

-357 IRQDLREEI
+357 LRQDQKDEI

-374 NGEMVLGNRER
+374 NGEMVLGNRNR
-385 MVTCSTAAGPAFE
+385 LVTCSTAAGPAFE

-409 DGAVDHVKYED
+409 AGAVDHVKYEN
-420 GKWSYTTVGNKPAV
+420 GKWDYTTVGNQPAV

-440 LIDLVAGLLDAGIL
+440 LIDLVAGLLDAGML
-454 DENGVLRSG
+454 DENGALSSG
-463 QEKQGVFILVPPEQ
+463 QEKQGVFMLVPLEQ
-477 SGNERGVYLTQKD
+477 AGNERGVYLTQKD

-505 RMLMEKLGITE
+505 QMLMKRLGITE
-516 DEISSVYI
+516 EEICSVYI

-531 MDPVSAGKISL
+531 MDPVSAGKIGL
-542 LPATLVKKVK
+542 LPAALVKKVK

-562 KIALVNEKEM
+562 KIALVNEREM

-579 RKTEFIELAA
+579 GKIDFVELAA
-589 SADFQDY
+589 SGDFQDY

-601 GFEIDE
+601 GFEANE

>member
-1 MEKGDAQKNIFLS
+1 
-14 WLLVIVMFELEM
+14 
-26 WEVFMAWVKFVRE
+26 MAWVKFVRE
-39 GIEIEVNAGMS
+39 NCEIEVEAGMS
-50 VLEAEIQA
+50 VLEAEIRA

-71 CGKCLVKMN
+71 CGKCLVKIN

-85 ACQMQIGEGEIC
+85 ACQVRVGTGETC
-97 VVETLDGAGNEKILT
+97 VVETLDRVGDEKILT
-112 DGFNREVVL
+112 AGFNREVVF
-121 EPGLKMAQV
+121 EPGLRMAQV
-130 KLEKAK
+130 ELEKAK
-136 TGEKRS
+136 PGEKRS
-142 DWQRLLDTLAEAD
+142 DWQRLLNELAEKD
-155 GEVEPEQMEV
+155 SDVDPESMEV
-165 DLKLAG
+165 DLRLAG

-178 DSDEWYVIYSRRRIL
+178 DSDDWYVIYSGRRIL
-193 EMRKEAGRRCL
+193 EMRKVAGRRCL

-216 YLLDGADGRTLA
+216 YLLDGEDGRTLA

-256 ALSMCVRKAVNEMLG
+256 VLSMCIREAANEMLG
-271 SLAEDA
+271 VLADDA
-277 GIRREDVFQVCVVG
+277 GIDRRDIFQVCIVG

-328 LSVQERAELIMLPD
+328 LDVQRKAELIMLPD

-357 IRQDLREEI
+357 LRQDLQEEI

-374 NGEMVLGNRER
+374 NGEMVLGNREHL
-385 MVTCSTAAGPAFE
+385 VTCSTAAGPAFE

-409 DGAVDHVKYED
+409 AGAVDHVKYEA

-440 LIDLVAGLLDAGIL
+440 LIDLVAGLLDAGML
-454 DENGVLRSG
+454 DENGALSTG
-463 QEKQGVFILVPPEQ
+463 QENQGVFMLVPPEQ
-477 SGNERGVYLTQKD
+477 AGNERGVYLTQKD

-505 RMLMEKLGITE
+505 QMLMERLGITE

-531 MDPVSAGKISL
+531 MDPVSAGKIGL
-542 LPATLVKKVK
+542 IPTALVKEVK

-562 KIALVNEKEM
+562 KIALVNENEM

-579 RKTEFIELAA
+579 RKIDFVELAA
-589 SADFQDY
+589 SAEFQDH

-601 GFEIDE
+601 GFIKVNE